1 MANVELDL
9 FIQDFVTTNKLM
21 NQHCDWPILASR
33 RFQEDGLKKVF
44 TFESGGST
52 RMAVGTHI
60 ALPDSDWF
68 RIELTHVLSESAEY
82 RFDYLRMMHTNTHVS
97 LTVEP
102 VPSAL
107 LVKLTTRHR
116 GLMNVVFVIR
126 DGLPLVNP
134 FLV

>member
-21 NQHCDWPILASR
+21 NQHCDWPTLSSR

-52 RMAVGTHI
+52 HMAIGTQI

-68 RIELTHVLSESAEY
+68 RIELTHALSESAEY

-102 VPSAL
+102 ATNAL